1 MTTPTTDTSSSSAAP
16 VPLAIA
22 AADVTVTPVTS
33 AADKKAFI
41 LFQYEIYKNEP
52 HFVPPLVME
61 RELVL
66 DPKKNPWFQFGTMQL
81 YLARRG
87 GKVVGRIAAIDDP
100 RYNEFHGTRVG
111 WFGFFECIDDA
122 GVAKAL
128 FDAAELW
135 VKGRGHSEI
144 LGPASPS
151 SNNEWGFL
159 LEGFEHD
166 PAILMPWTPKYY
178 LSLAEAGGYTK
189 SKDLFAWRI
198 DITGEIPPKIARVA
212 EKVKERE
219 GIVMRPANMKE
230 WDREVRIIKDIYNS
244 AWEKNWGF
252 VPMTDAEFDQLG
264 KDLKMI
270 LNTDLVLFAEVNKEP
285 VAFCITVP
293 DANQAIKKANGRL
306 TTFGLPIGLVKM
318 MLELKRIK
326 NGRLIAL
333 GIKKEFRKRGLD
345 SVLMKETF
353 DVGKRLGWTGG
364 EIGWTLEDNDMV
376 NRPIELFGSKLYKK
390 YRVYGKPLA
399 PKN

>member
-1 MTTPTTDTSSSSAAP
+1 MTTAP
-16 VPLAIA
+16 
-22 AADVTVTPVTS
+22 VTVTPVTTTS
-33 AADKKAFI
+33 EKRAFI
-41 LFQYEIYKNEP
+41 LFQYELYRNEP
-52 HFVPPLVME
+52 NFVPPLLME

-81 YLARRG
+81 FLARRE

-111 WFGFFECIDDA
+111 WFGFFECLDDVE
-122 GVAKAL
+122 VAKAL
-128 FDAAELW
+128 YAAAEAW
-135 VKGRGHSEI
+135 VKARGLAEI

-151 SNNEWGFL
+151 SNSEWGFL
-159 LEGFEHD
+159 LEGFELP
-166 PAILMPWTPKYY
+166 PAILMPWTPKHY
-178 LSLAEAGGYTK
+178 LTLTEAAGYTK
-189 SKDLFAWRI
+189 AKDLYAWRI
-198 DITGEIPPKIARVA
+198 DLAGELPPKVARVA
-212 EKVKERE
+212 EKVKQRE
-219 GIVMRPANMKE
+219 GITMRSADLKQ

-244 AWEKNWGF
+244 AFERNWGF

-326 NGRLIAL
+326 QGRLIAL
-333 GIKKEFRKRGLD
+333 GIKKEYRKRGLD

-353 DVGKRLGWTGG
+353 EVGKRLGWTHG
-364 EIGWTLEDNDMV
+364 EIGWTLEDNDLV
-376 NRPIELFGSKLYKK
+376 NRPIELFGCTRTKR
-390 YRVYGKPLA
+390 YRIYGKHLA
-399 PKN
+399 AQG

>member
-1 MTTPTTDTSSSSAAP
+1 MSTPAPEVAAP
-16 VPLAIA
+16 TASAVPLAVA
-22 AADVTVTPVTS
+22 ASDVSVTPVTTP
-33 AADKKAFI
+33 AEKKAFI
-41 LFQYEIYKNEP
+41 LFQYEVYRNEP
-52 HFVPPLVME
+52 AFVPPLVME

-66 DPKKNPWFQFGTMQL
+66 DPKKNPWFKFGTMQL
-81 YLARRG
+81 FLARRG

-128 FDAAELW
+128 FDAAEAW
-135 VKGRGHSEI
+135 VKARGHAEI

-159 LEGFEHD
+159 LEGFEHE

-178 LSLAEAGGYTK
+178 LGLAEAAGYGK
-189 SKDLFAWRI
+189 VKDLFAWRI
-198 DITGEIPPKIARVA
+198 DITGELPPKIARVA
-212 EKVKERE
+212 DKVKERE
-219 GIVMRPANMKE
+219 GIKMRPANMKE
-230 WDREVRIIKDIYNS
+230 WDREVRLIKEIYNS

-252 VPMTDAEFDQLG
+252 VPMTDEEFDQLG

-270 LNTDLVLFAEVNKEP
+270 LNTDLVLFAEVNNEP

-326 NGRLIAL
+326 SGRLIAL
-333 GIKKEFRKRGLD
+333 GIKKEYRKRGLD

-353 DVGKRLGWTGG
+353 EVGKKLGWTGG

-376 NRPIELFGSKLYKK
+376 NRPIELFGAKKYKK
-390 YRVYGKPLA
+390 YRVYGKQLA

>member
-1 MTTPTTDTSSSSAAP
+1 MSSPATDASPTPSA
-16 VPLAIA
+16 VPPAVA
-22 AADVTVTPVTS
+22 AADVIVTPVTS
-33 AADKKAFI
+33 AAEKKAFI
-41 LFQYEIYKNEP
+41 LFQYEVYKNEP
-52 HFVPPLVME
+52 NFVPPLMME

-81 YLARRG
+81 FLARRA

-111 WFGFFECIDDA
+111 WFGFFECLDDA

-128 FDAAELW
+128 FDTAEQW
-135 VKGRGHSEI
+135 VKARGHTEI

-159 LEGFEHD
+159 LEGFEYA
-166 PAILMPWTPKYY
+166 PSILMPWTPKYY
-178 LSLAEAGGYTK
+178 LGLTEAAGYSK
-189 SKDLFAWRI
+189 VKDLFAWRI
-198 DITGEIPPKIARVA
+198 DVTRELPPKIARVA

-219 GIVMRPANMKE
+219 GVVMRPANMKE

-270 LNTDLVLFAEVNKEP
+270 LNTDLVLFAEVDKEP

-326 NGRLIAL
+326 HGRLIAL
-333 GIKKEFRKRGLD
+333 GIKKEYRKRGLD

-353 DVGKRLGWTGG
+353 EVGKRLGWIGG

-376 NRPIELFGSKLYKK
+376 NRPIELFGAEKYKK